1 MKILHLIASLGT
13 IFIMTFSANNA
24 NADLILREETKSHVI
39 DAPEPQKLLYI
50 ISKTIKAECGNSKRR
65 NFICSQYNTDINYDT
80 VKIGMGKCR
89 LSNVQIIDN
98 VVYNKPKWKQKL
110 QQPTSTVT
118 QWGELLDKNMLHAK
132 SHWKL
137 RKRHLKL
144 AHIRLNKLESRC
156 SRIKRDADE
165 IIDKANSKITR
176 DNKRLDSK
184 EDHFPASFPIR

>member
-1 MKILHLIASLGT
+1 MKILHLTASLGT
-13 IFIMTFSANNA
+13 ILIMTFLANNA
-24 NADLILREETKSHVI
+24 NADLILREETKNHVI
-39 DAPEPQKLLYI
+39 DAPEPQKLLYLV
-50 ISKTIKAECGNSKRR
+50 SKTIKAECGNSKRR
-65 NFICSQYNTDINYDT
+65 RFICSQYNTDINYDT
-80 VKIGMGKCR
+80 VNLGMGKCR

-98 VVYNKPKWKQKL
+98 VIYNKPKWKQKL
-110 QQPTSTVT
+110 KQPTSTVT
-118 QWGELLDKNMLHAK
+118 QWDDLLEENMLHAK

-144 AHIRLNKLESRC
+144 AHIRLSKLESRC

-184 EDHFPASFPIR
+184 EDHFPASFPIQ